1 MLKTRNKTG
10 FIHECIS
17 KEKLTDKER
26 TNKQKKKQKK
36 KTVMIQSRK
45 FKIRF
50 TCLMCDQTMVTDE
63 TESQNQLRVVNR
75 EFFFM
80 HTIKTSRREQT
91 ITIIIS
97 VDSIGTHSAWQQGMM
112 NNPQTNTCFEFTAWS
127 FKYFDCM
134 RKIDK
139 ICH

>member
-1 MLKTRNKTG
+1 
-10 FIHECIS
+10 
-17 KEKLTDKER
+17 
-26 TNKQKKKQKK
+26 
-36 KTVMIQSRK
+36 MIRSRK

-80 HTIKTSRREQT
+80 HTIKTRRRKQT

-112 NNPQTNTCFEFTAWS
+112 NNRQTNTCFEFTALS

-139 ICH
+139 ICHWIDTLNDGEKKSNNGKKESPKIKTQSRE